1 MIISSM
7 ILISSLAMFLL
18 YLQSAC
24 ENILRREL
32 NPVRLR
38 LTVNAWRLEFQFV
51 QKEIEDVEGQ
61 VDYGWV
67 RMALKCDYLT
77 VTYLLKNASTA
88 DYTWRERLLMV
99 YFRALSLVASVQ
111 HRANLNEKETIL
123 KLAGI
128 LTYFVNVL
136 GDRGGQVQFAA
147 LTA

>member
-1 MIISSM
+1 
-7 ILISSLAMFLL
+7 MFLL

-24 ENILRREL
+24 ENILRREFD
-32 NPVRLR
+32 PVRLR

-51 QKEIEDVEGQ
+51 QKEIEDIEGQ

-77 VTYLLKNASTA
+77 VTYLLK
-88 DYTWRERLLMV
+88 V

-111 HRANLNEKETIL
+111 HRAKLNEKGTIL
-123 KLAGI
+123 KLTGI